1 MGLVPN
7 PTLYKNYK
15 NKKFERK
22 LCKMA
27 KVKKINEK
35 EIVKNEVMEII
46 SNALADM
53 GLTIDNGENYGFT
66 KGTIVVRHDKCDIQI
81 KPITPKAG
89 VTRYEELAEEE
100 E

>member
-1 MGLVPN
+1 
-7 PTLYKNYK
+7 
-15 NKKFERK
+15 
-22 LCKMA
+22 MA

-35 EIVKNEVMEII
+35 EVVKNEVMEVI

-66 KGTIVVRHDKCDIQI
+66 KGTIVVHHDKCDIQI

-89 VTRYEELAEEE
+89 VTRYEELADEEE
-100 E
+100 